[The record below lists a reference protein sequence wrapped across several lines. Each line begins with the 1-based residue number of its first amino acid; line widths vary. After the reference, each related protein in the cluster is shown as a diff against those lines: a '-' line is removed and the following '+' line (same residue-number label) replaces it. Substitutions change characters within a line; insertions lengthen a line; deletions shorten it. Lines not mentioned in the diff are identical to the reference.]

1 MVGGGK
7 AAEWI
12 NGKVSNYMSTA
23 HFVVK
28 TKVSLCKLGQNIAS
42 VQDDLIVLLITI

>member
-1 MVGGGK
+1 MGGGGE

-12 NGKVSNYMSTA
+12 NGKVSNYMSAA

-28 TKVSLCKLGQNIAS
+28 TTKVNLCKLGQNIAS
-42 VQDDLIVLLITI
+42 DQDGPIITI